1 MSYDL
6 RPLGVFLIFGGR
18 GEEEIEEEE
27 GGFPI
32 CEVLKGIFGWLQ
44 KVVTPQRPQVSC
56 TTCGSRL
63 VGGRA
68 MACDVFLSLQM

>member
-18 GEEEIEEEE
+18 GEEEIEAK

-32 CEVLKGIFGWLQ
+32 CEVLKGICGWLPDW
-44 KVVTPQRPQVSC
+44 KKW
-56 TTCGSRL
+56 
-63 VGGRA
+63 
-68 MACDVFLSLQM
+68 